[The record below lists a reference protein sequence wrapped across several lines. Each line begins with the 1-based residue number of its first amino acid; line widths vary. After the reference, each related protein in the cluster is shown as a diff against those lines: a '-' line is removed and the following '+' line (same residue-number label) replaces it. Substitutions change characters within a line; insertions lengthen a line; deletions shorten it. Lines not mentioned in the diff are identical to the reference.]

1 MPPAEDAR
9 LILVLALRH
18 EQSLMMAMNP
28 AFPQENW
35 GFLAQQEVEN
45 LLKGMIVLQ
54 GREAP
59 LTHNLGQLATQAAI
73 ALPEALLDLETFA
86 VRARY
91 TPAGTDLPEPRERLL
106 ERIKQLRQL
115 LEEGIR
121 EQEGN

>member
-9 LILVLALRH
+9 LILELALRH

-59 LTHNLGQLATQAAI
+59 LTHNLGHLATQADI
-73 ALPEALLDLETFA
+73 ALPEALLDLEAFA

-121 EQEGN
+121 EQEGT